1 MKNYLL
7 LILTLLFTSYS
18 FTQVSTVKGR
28 VLDSNGFALPG
39 ATIQASPSGKAV
51 VTDFD
56 GFYTIVGIEGDQTI
70 KVSYIGFE
78 TVEESVTVDS
88 GATSTLDFTLETAV
102 SELAEVVVSGFQS
115 GIIKGLNKQKSDINV
130 TNVVSADQIG
140 KFPDDNVGD
149 VIKRIAGVSMQGD
162 QGEARN
168 IVMRGLGPG
177 QNSVTLNGDRV
188 PSAEGDN
195 RNVQL
200 DLIPSAMIQSIEVNK
215 TLTPDMEADAIGGSV
230 NLITRSNPSGFRASA
245 TLAGGGQPVR
255 DNGFNS
261 NLSFVVGNEVSDKFS
276 YSLAG
281 TVQTKDYGS
290 DNIEFEWNDPADW
303 ADDGAIGE
311 MDIRRYDVKRTRR
324 SLSLNLDY
332 NIDDNNQLFL
342 KTIYNHRDDW
352 ENRFRLRVGSID
364 MEDMTARIRRQTKGG
379 ISDGNN
385 KGTRL
390 EDQRTQKYSLGGD
403 HLLGGLKL
411 DWKVSYS
418 EASEDRPDERYVRY
432 EQKDVPFSSLNISNP
447 ERPYF
452 AWTGDAWNNPSD
464 YRYRKTEQAFK
475 TTNET
480 NTSFSINL
488 EKAYSDNDVWKIGF
502 KFKDKTKMR
511 DDIWYEYDNDL
522 SNMDGVNY
530 FDASIPDYLA
540 GDTYQSGYFVTAN
553 TLGMLSLS
561 GPEDPNFDSYVM
573 DEFAGGNYDAEEQI
587 AAFYAMIVDKLGD
600 DVTLIAGARFESTS
614 INYTGQVFDEEEDEL
629 PSDIGSVSGGND
641 YYNILPNL
649 TLQWDVNDELN
660 LNIAFTQS
668 IARPSYYDLVPYEYS
683 NSDDQELALGNPD
696 LKSSLSTNFDF
707 MGEWYFGGL
716 SLLSFGYFSKD
727 IKDWIYQY
735 TTNNYTYAGV
745 DGYELSQLRNGEKA
759 NVSGFELG
767 FQTKFL
773 KNFTFMGNY
782 TSTDSSTNNVEGR
795 DDVPLTGQ
803 VDDMYNLSLAFE
815 NKKFFVRASMNYASE
830 ALDELSGDAYED
842 RYYDEQTFV
851 DVNANYKVNDNLSIF
866 AEGKNLTNQPLRYY
880 QGIQQRTMQIEYYN
894 LSWTVGLKYDF

>member
-200 DLIPSAMIQSIEVNK
+200 DLISSAMIQSIEVNK

-230 NLITRSNPSGFRASA
+230 NLITRSNPSGFRASV

-255 DNGFNS
+255 DNGFNQTYH
-261 NLSFVVGNEVSDKFS
+261 LLLEMKFDKFS

-311 MDIRRYDVKRTRR
+311 MDIRRYDVKEREEKQFK
-324 SLSLNLDY
+324 L
-332 NIDDNNQLFL
+332 
-342 KTIYNHRDDW
+342 
-352 ENRFRLRVGSID
+352 RL
-364 MEDMTARIRRQTKGG
+364 
-379 ISDGNN
+379 
-385 KGTRL
+385 
-390 EDQRTQKYSLGGD
+390 
-403 HLLGGLKL
+403 
-411 DWKVSYS
+411 
-418 EASEDRPDERYVRY
+418 
-432 EQKDVPFSSLNISNP
+432 
-447 ERPYF
+447 
-452 AWTGDAWNNPSD
+452 
-464 YRYRKTEQAFK
+464 
-475 TTNET
+475 
-480 NTSFSINL
+480 
-488 EKAYSDNDVWKIGF
+488 
-502 KFKDKTKMR
+502 
-511 DDIWYEYDNDL
+511 
-522 SNMDGVNY
+522 
-530 FDASIPDYLA
+530 
-540 GDTYQSGYFVTAN
+540 
-553 TLGMLSLS
+553 
-561 GPEDPNFDSYVM
+561 
-573 DEFAGGNYDAEEQI
+573 
-587 AAFYAMIVDKLGD
+587 
-600 DVTLIAGARFESTS
+600 
-614 INYTGQVFDEEEDEL
+614 
-629 PSDIGSVSGGND
+629 
-641 YYNILPNL
+641 
-649 TLQWDVNDELN
+649 
-660 LNIAFTQS
+660 
-668 IARPSYYDLVPYEYS
+668 
-683 NSDDQELALGNPD
+683 
-696 LKSSLSTNFDF
+696 
-707 MGEWYFGGL
+707 
-716 SLLSFGYFSKD
+716 
-727 IKDWIYQY
+727 
-735 TTNNYTYAGV
+735 
-745 DGYELSQLRNGEKA
+745 
-759 NVSGFELG
+759 
-767 FQTKFL
+767 
-773 KNFTFMGNY
+773 
-782 TSTDSSTNNVEGR
+782 
-795 DDVPLTGQ
+795 
-803 VDDMYNLSLAFE
+803 
-815 NKKFFVRASMNYASE
+815 
-830 ALDELSGDAYED
+830 
-842 RYYDEQTFV
+842 
-851 DVNANYKVNDNLSIF
+851 
-866 AEGKNLTNQPLRYY
+866 
-880 QGIQQRTMQIEYYN
+880 
-894 LSWTVGLKYDF
+894 